1 MKTFKQHIKEDGK
14 MVGTATS
21 NAVED
26 GNIGVHNIHDPKILN
41 KVNAFVGSIANGE
54 YIKPE
59 AALSQLSA
67 KLSTIGVTVK
77 DKIEVVYK
85 VLVEHDKYEDIAK
98 EYRISKRIVGLL
110 V

>member
-26 GNIGVHNIHDPKILN
+26 GNIGVHNIHDQKILN

-54 YIKPE
+54 
-59 AALSQLSA
+59 
-67 KLSTIGVTVK
+67 
-77 DKIEVVYK
+77 
-85 VLVEHDKYEDIAK
+85 
-98 EYRISKRIVGLL
+98 
-110 V
+110 